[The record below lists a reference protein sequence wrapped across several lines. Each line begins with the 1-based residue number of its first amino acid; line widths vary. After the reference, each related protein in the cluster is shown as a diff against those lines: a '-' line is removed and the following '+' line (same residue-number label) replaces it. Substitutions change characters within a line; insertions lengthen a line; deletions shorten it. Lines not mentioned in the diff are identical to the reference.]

1 MICDI
6 SDLFFAH
13 PNYSVFHSWLVYA
26 ISSGKMLWIHWFD
39 LVLVWLWIQLLL
51 RNEVTLK
58 TSLSSWHAFM
68 GFWEYIMDHGIYH
81 MVHHGTSTWNIHM
94 DRPHW
99 PFTLWSAFCGG
110 INFEL
115 GFCERNLI
123 RIIMRNDCLMVAWL
137 SVRNQIDLWNWICI
151 QLILYFDDPM
161 MSRVKHFKNFWRQN
175 S

>member
-39 LVLVWLWIQLLL
+39 LVLVWLLIQLLL

-68 GFWEYIMDHGIYH
+68 GFWEYIVSTIRYGLIYS
-81 MVHHGTSTWNIHM
+81 GFS
-94 DRPHW
+94 
-99 PFTLWSAFCGG
+99 
-110 INFEL
+110 FEL
-115 GFCERNLI
+115 RFCERI
-123 RIIMRNDCLMVAWL
+123 WSKIMRNDCLMVAWL